1 MFIMTKGLL
10 INFVQYVWYGKER
23 MKGGW
28 MEDRS
33 QCGEEASGEEVSGEE
48 ASVEKKPVE

>member
-1 MFIMTKGLL
+1 MFIMTKSLL

-33 QCGEEASGEEVSGEE
+33 QGGEEVSEEE
-48 ASVEKKPVE
+48 ARVEKKPVE